1 MERRNNE
8 EVLVTSSL
16 LVDQENATNYY
27 HCIGSGGVDGGSS
40 SVTAAVIF
48 STAVVVCGTFNTG
61 CAAGYSS
68 PAESGIV
75 EDLGLSVAEYSV
87 FGSLWT
93 AGGIVGALISGR
105 TADLIGRRGAMWF
118 ADIFCI
124 MGWLLIAFA
133 KDYWWLDFGRLAIGF
148 AVGLISYVAAVY
160 ISEIAPRNI
169 RGGFTSAGSL
179 MMCCGFSMFYFVG
192 TVVSW
197 RTLAMI
203 GAVPCVLQ
211 AVGLFFVPESPRW
224 LAKVGREKELEAA
237 LWRLRGE
244 RADIALEAADI
255 MEHTKTFQQF
265 PKATI
270 LELFRMRYAHS
281 LIVGVGLMVLTQFS
295 GVTAVQ
301 CFTSSILESAD
312 FSTTFGSR
320 AIAILQIPVMA
331 VSVVLIDKSGRRPLL
346 MVSAAGMGLSSLLI
360 GFSFLMQDMNQ
371 LKEVTPIVVLIGLL
385 TYSATYSLG
394 MAGLPWLIMAEIY
407 PINIKGVAG
416 SLVTFSNWFFS
427 WLFDHQSNPR
437 LRRVLW
443 NPWQRCPDRAS
454 GHTIGERRNVSF
466 DPDSLARSVSSGRG
480 SLHLAHADG
489 PPYGIAHSTGRNSRR
504 HFISEILCPI
514 FHIRIPCADILHP
527 DISQPD
533 GRGGRFNFSGYTYPD
548 LLIALTRR
556 VFLLVYNVVVLS

>member
-27 HCIGSGGVDGGSS
+27 HCIVPGGVDGGSS

-48 STAVVVCGTFNTG
+48 STVVVVCGTFNTG

-68 PAESGIV
+68 PAESGIM

-255 MEHTKTFQQF
+255 MEYTKTFQQF

-346 MVSAAGMGLSSLLI
+346 M
-360 GFSFLMQDMNQ
+360 DMNQ

-427 WLFDHQSNPR
+427 WVVTYTFNYMFDWSSAGTFFFYSIISGSTVLFTAKLVPETKGRKLEEIQ
-437 LRRVLW
+437 
-443 NPWQRCPDRAS
+443 AS
-454 GHTIGERRNVSF
+454 MTHF
-466 DPDSLARSVSSGRG
+466 
-480 SLHLAHADG
+480 LH
-489 PPYGIAHSTGRNSRR
+489 
-504 HFISEILCPI
+504 
-514 FHIRIPCADILHP
+514 
-527 DISQPD
+527 
-533 GRGGRFNFSGYTYPD
+533 
-548 LLIALTRR
+548 
-556 VFLLVYNVVVLS
+556 

>member
-27 HCIGSGGVDGGSS
+27 HCIVPGGVDGGSS

-48 STAVVVCGTFNTG
+48 STVVVVCGTFNTG

-105 TADLIGRRGAMWF
+105 TADLIGRRGTMWF

-133 KDYWWLDFGRLAIGF
+133 KDYWWLDFGRLATGF
-148 AVGLISYVAAVY
+148 GVGLISYVEAVY
-160 ISEIAPRNI
+160 ISEIAPMNI
-169 RGGFTSAGSL
+169 RGGFTSASSL
-179 MMCCGFSMFYFVG
+179 MMCCGFSMIFFVG
-192 TVVSW
+192 TVISW
-197 RTLAMI
+197 RTLAII

-211 AVGLFFVPESPRW
+211 AIGLFFVPESPRW
-224 LAKVGREKELEAA
+224 LAKVGREKELEAS

-244 RADIALEAADI
+244 RADITQEAADI
-255 MEHTKTFQQF
+255 ITGSICFTGVYKTFLQF

-270 LELFRMRYAHS
+270 LDLFQRRYAHS

-295 GVTAVQ
+295 GVTAIS

-320 AIAILQIPVMA
+320 AIAILQIPVMV

-427 WLFDHQSNPR
+427 WVVTYTFNYMNILLYSIISGSTVLFTAKLVPETKGRKLEEIQ
-437 LRRVLW
+437 
-443 NPWQRCPDRAS
+443 AS
-454 GHTIGERRNVSF
+454 MTHF
-466 DPDSLARSVSSGRG
+466 
-480 SLHLAHADG
+480 LH
-489 PPYGIAHSTGRNSRR
+489 
-504 HFISEILCPI
+504 
-514 FHIRIPCADILHP
+514 
-527 DISQPD
+527 
-533 GRGGRFNFSGYTYPD
+533 
-548 LLIALTRR
+548 
-556 VFLLVYNVVVLS
+556 

>member
-1 MERRNNE
+1 MERRNYE

-16 LVDQENATNYY
+16 LVDQESVTNYY
-27 HCIGSGGVDGGSS
+27 HCIRPGGVDGGSS
-40 SVTAAVIF
+40 PV
-48 STAVVVCGTFNTG
+48 TAVVIISTVVAVCGSFNTG

-68 PAESGIV
+68 PAESGIM

-87 FGSLWT
+87 FGSLCT

-105 TADLIGRRGAMWF
+105 TADLIGRRGTMWF

-133 KDYWWLDFGRLAIGF
+133 KDYWWLDFGRLATGF
-148 AVGLISYVAAVY
+148 GVGLISYVEAVY
-160 ISEIAPRNI
+160 ISEIAPMNI
-169 RGGFTSAGSL
+169 RGGFTSASTL
-179 MMCCGFSMFYFVG
+179 MMCCGFSMIFFVG
-192 TVVSW
+192 TVISW
-197 RTLAMI
+197 RTLAII

-211 AVGLFFVPESPRW
+211 AIGLFFVPESPRW
-224 LAKVGREKELEAA
+224 LAKVGREKELEAS

-244 RADIALEAADI
+244 RADITQEAADI
-255 MEHTKTFQQF
+255 IEYTKTFLQF

-270 LELFRMRYAHS
+270 LDLFQRRYAHS

-295 GVTAVQ
+295 GVTAIS

-320 AIAILQIPVMA
+320 AIAILQIPVMV
-331 VSVVLIDKSGRRPLL
+331 VSVLLIDKSGRRPLL

-427 WLFDHQSNPR
+427 WVVTYTFNYMFDWSSAGTFFFYSIISGSTVLFTAKLVPETKGRKLEEIQ
-437 LRRVLW
+437 
-443 NPWQRCPDRAS
+443 AS
-454 GHTIGERRNVSF
+454 MTHF
-466 DPDSLARSVSSGRG
+466 
-480 SLHLAHADG
+480 LH
-489 PPYGIAHSTGRNSRR
+489 
-504 HFISEILCPI
+504 
-514 FHIRIPCADILHP
+514 
-527 DISQPD
+527 
-533 GRGGRFNFSGYTYPD
+533 
-548 LLIALTRR
+548 
-556 VFLLVYNVVVLS
+556 

>member
-1 MERRNNE
+1 MERRNYE

-16 LVDQENATNYY
+16 LVDQESATNYY
-27 HCIGSGGVDGGSS
+27 HCIGPGGVDGGSS
-40 SVTAAVIF
+40 PV
-48 STAVVVCGTFNTG
+48 TAVVIISTVVAVCGSFNTG

-68 PAESGIV
+68 PAESGIM

-105 TADLIGRRGAMWF
+105 TADLIGRRGTMWF

-133 KDYWWLDFGRLAIGF
+133 KDYWWLDFGRLATGF
-148 AVGLISYVAAVY
+148 GVGLISYVEAVY
-160 ISEIAPRNI
+160 ISEIAPMNI
-169 RGGFTSAGSL
+169 RGGFTSASSL
-179 MMCCGFSMFYFVG
+179 MMCCGFSMIFFVG
-192 TVVSW
+192 T
-197 RTLAMI
+197 AI
-203 GAVPCVLQ
+203 
-211 AVGLFFVPESPRW
+211 GLFFVPESPRW
-224 LAKVGREKELEAA
+224 LAKVGREKELEAS

-244 RADIALEAADI
+244 RADITQEAADI
-255 MEHTKTFQQF
+255 IEYTKTFLQF

-270 LELFRMRYAHS
+270 LDLFQRRYAHS

-295 GVTAVQ
+295 GVTAIS

-320 AIAILQIPVMA
+320 AIAILQIPVMV

-427 WLFDHQSNPR
+427 WVVTYTFNYMNILLYSIISGSTVLFTAKLVPETKGRKLEEIQ
-437 LRRVLW
+437 
-443 NPWQRCPDRAS
+443 AS
-454 GHTIGERRNVSF
+454 MTHF
-466 DPDSLARSVSSGRG
+466 
-480 SLHLAHADG
+480 LH
-489 PPYGIAHSTGRNSRR
+489 
-504 HFISEILCPI
+504 
-514 FHIRIPCADILHP
+514 
-527 DISQPD
+527 
-533 GRGGRFNFSGYTYPD
+533 
-548 LLIALTRR
+548 
-556 VFLLVYNVVVLS
+556 

>member
-1 MERRNNE
+1 MERRNYE

-16 LVDQENATNYY
+16 LVDQESVTNYY
-27 HCIGSGGVDGGSS
+27 HCIRPGGVDGGSS
-40 SVTAAVIF
+40 PV
-48 STAVVVCGTFNTG
+48 TAVVIISTVVAVCGSFNTG

-68 PAESGIV
+68 PAESGIM

-87 FGSLWT
+87 FGSLCT

-105 TADLIGRRGAMWF
+105 TADLIGRRGTMWF

-133 KDYWWLDFGRLAIGF
+133 KDYWWLDFGRLATGF
-148 AVGLISYVAAVY
+148 GVGLISYVEAVY
-160 ISEIAPRNI
+160 ISEIAPMNI
-169 RGGFTSAGSL
+169 RGGFTSASTL
-179 MMCCGFSMFYFVG
+179 MMCCGFSMIFFVG
-192 TVVSW
+192 TVISW
-197 RTLAMI
+197 RTLAII

-211 AVGLFFVPESPRW
+211 AIGLFFVPESPRW
-224 LAKVGREKELEAA
+224 LAKVGREKELEAS

-244 RADIALEAADI
+244 RADITQEAADI
-255 MEHTKTFQQF
+255 IEYTKTFLQF

-270 LELFRMRYAHS
+270 LDLFQRRYAHS

-295 GVTAVQ
+295 GVTAIS

-320 AIAILQIPVMA
+320 AIAIL
-331 VSVVLIDKSGRRPLL
+331 
-346 MVSAAGMGLSSLLI
+346 
-360 GFSFLMQDMNQ
+360 QDMNQ

-427 WLFDHQSNPR
+427 WVVTYTFNYMFDWSSAGTFFFYSIISGSTVLFTAKLVPETKGRKLEEIQ
-437 LRRVLW
+437 
-443 NPWQRCPDRAS
+443 AS
-454 GHTIGERRNVSF
+454 MTHF
-466 DPDSLARSVSSGRG
+466 
-480 SLHLAHADG
+480 LH
-489 PPYGIAHSTGRNSRR
+489 
-504 HFISEILCPI
+504 
-514 FHIRIPCADILHP
+514 
-527 DISQPD
+527 
-533 GRGGRFNFSGYTYPD
+533 
-548 LLIALTRR
+548 
-556 VFLLVYNVVVLS
+556 